1 MTVKQLIDELNA
13 VPEELLDSEI
23 TYRHCFEGENKT
35 IPIGTLYE
43 TLPIETL
50 YCIVDE
56 DGSFE
61 KDGEICFTIKQVF
74 LG

>member
-1 MTVKQLIDELNA
+1 MTVKQLIDKLNA

-35 IPIGTLYE
+35 F
-43 TLPIETL
+43 PIETL
-50 YCIVDE
+50 YCTIDE
-56 DGSFE
+56 DGSFG
-61 KDGEICFTIKQVF
+61 KDGGICFTIKQVF

>member
-1 MTVKQLIDELNA
+1 MTVKQLIDKLNNA

-35 IPIGTLYE
+35 
-43 TLPIETL
+43 LPIETL

-56 DGSFE
+56 DESFE
-61 KDGEICFTIKQVF
+61 KDGKICFTIKQVF

>member
-35 IPIGTLYE
+35 
-43 TLPIETL
+43 LPIETL
-50 YCIVDE
+50 YCTIDE
-56 DGSFE
+56 DGSLK
-61 KDGEICFTIKQVF
+61 KDGKICFTIKQVF

>member
-35 IPIGTLYE
+35 
-43 TLPIETL
+43 LPIETL
-50 YCIVDE
+50 
-56 DGSFE
+56 
-61 KDGEICFTIKQVF
+61 
-74 LG
+74 